1 MPPLVVNQDPTGTS
15 SVSQSSPQTQT
26 RRPEQDGLL
35 SSALTLTLSHEHF
48 ASSNFS
54 TSLEADLDFDPETEE
69 PLAPPTKALEWG
81 RNPKLL
87 DQAADEC
94 GLVSDLRLKLQN
106 SRARERLEQTMAASP
121 SSYGLRVWVSGEEAF
136 LLDHKGFVCSTT
148 DVIELV
154 LCLRFESIHGSG
166 SLRALLA
173 RTILDP
179 TFAVTVVKSAFKL
192 KPDPVK
198 KSSPAPKAPK
208 KNLSPEE
215 FARLLEAL

>member
-1 MPPLVVNQDPTGTS
+1 MPPLVVNHDQTGTS
-15 SVSQSSPQTQT
+15 SVSQSSQPGQTAPQAQN
-26 RRPEQDGLL
+26 GLL
-35 SSALTLTLSHEHF
+35 SSALTLMETSEHSLSEN
-48 ASSNFS
+48 S
-54 TSLEADLDFDPETEE
+54 DLSPQSEEEGPE
-69 PLAPPTKALEWG
+69 APPTKALEWG

-87 DQAADEC
+87 DQAADEA
-94 GLVSDLRLKLQN
+94 GLVPTLRLKLQG

-121 SSYGLRVWVSGEEAF
+121 ASYGLRVWVSGEEAF
-136 LLDHKGFVCSTT
+136 LLDAKGFVCSTT

-154 LCLRFESIHGSG
+154 LCLRFESIHGAG

-179 TFAVTVVKSAFKL
+179 SFAVTIVKSSFKL